1 MKTCKWLAVYLS
13 IILLV
18 VACSPDKIQP
28 VIAISPA
35 NAGGVKQLA
44 RLGKEGSE
52 EVAWSPDG
60 RQLVVATS
68 KGIYLYDPETLEQK
82 GIIDPGDF
90 VWSVAFSLDGR
101 NLASSTH
108 ASSTGSSIPADYRV
122 KLWDASSGR
131 LLNTFEG
138 STMFV
143 TSVAFSP
150 NGWMLA
156 SGAGD
161 GTTRLWG
168 IP

>member
-1 MKTCKWLAVYLS
+1 MIFS
-13 IILLV
+13 
-18 VACSPDKIQP
+18 IQP
-28 VIAISPA
+28 VVVISPA
-35 NAGGVKQLA
+35 NTGDVKQLA

-52 EVAWSPDG
+52 EVAWFPDG
-60 RQLVVATS
+60 RT
-68 KGIYLYDPETLEQK
+68 
-82 GIIDPGDF
+82 
-90 VWSVAFSLDGR
+90 
-101 NLASSTH
+101 LAS
-108 ASSTGSSIPADYRV
+108 GSWDNSV

-138 STMFV
+138 STMFL

-150 NGWMLA
+150 NGWMLV

>member
-18 VACSPDKIQP
+18 VACNPGKIQP
-28 VIAISPA
+28 VVVISPA
-35 NAGGVKQLA
+35 NTGDVKQLA

-52 EVAWSPDG
+52 EVAWFPDG
-60 RQLVVATS
+60 RT
-68 KGIYLYDPETLEQK
+68 
-82 GIIDPGDF
+82 
-90 VWSVAFSLDGR
+90 
-101 NLASSTH
+101 LASSTH